1 MFMTTP
7 LGTPVYRFA
16 LRPDLETMFGY
27 PPTVLV
33 GQDCLLPVFFPKQG
47 EPLATGW
54 DVRAAQVDQKP
65 ITLRAGQYFKIPLG
79 FRAFC
84 PEGWWFKLEPRSSTF
99 AKKKVHAL
107 CGIIDETYENELVFA
122 GQYIPD
128 LTEMGHDLVINF
140 GDAIGQ
146 IIPFQRQPMIVQGVS
161 NVEFDQLCALRNG
174 KRGTGGFGSTGT

>member
-1 MFMTTP
+1 MTDGYNSIPT
-7 LGTPVYRFA
+7 YKFA
-16 LRPDLETMFGY
+16 LRADLQNNLTF
-27 PPTVLV
+27 L
-33 GQDCLLPVFFPKQG
+33 PKQG

-54 DVRAAQVDQKP
+54 DVRAAPHDGKP

-84 PEGWWFKLEPRSSTF
+84 PSGWWFKLEPRSSTF
-99 AKKKVHAL
+99 AKKHVHAL

-128 LTEMGHDLVINF
+128 ITQFATDLVVNP

-146 IIPFQRQPMIVQGVS
+146 IIPFKRQLMVVEHVS
-161 NVEFDQLCALRNG
+161 NDDFDQLCKARNG
-174 KRGTGGFGSTGT
+174 QRGTGGFGSTGT